1 VLLNFKRSPPNSR
14 LHETP
19 GDSQPRRICE
29 TNMTITEI
37 ITRHDE
43 AEPCLL
49 RDIAE
54 PVEFTLSG
62 RFRIVISRF
71 ADAETITAER
81 LNSIITL
88 ALQSEGITVV
98 Q

>member
-1 VLLNFKRSPPNSR
+1 
-14 LHETP
+14 
-19 GDSQPRRICE
+19 
-29 TNMTITEI
+29 MTITDI
-37 ITRHDE
+37 ITRHAE
-43 AEPCLL
+43 AEPCHA

-62 RFRIVISRF
+62 RFRITISRF
-71 ADAETITAER
+71 ADSDPITAER

-98 Q
+98 P

>member
-1 VLLNFKRSPPNSR
+1 
-14 LHETP
+14 
-19 GDSQPRRICE
+19 
-29 TNMTITEI
+29 MTISDI

-54 PVEFTLSG
+54 PVEFTLNG

-71 ADAETITAER
+71 ADSETITADR
-81 LNSIITL
+81 LAKIITESL
-88 ALQSEGITVV
+88 ASEGITVV
-98 Q
+98 P